1 MLKQADC
8 WYSLAA
14 RGTMVVALVLLPDVV
29 RAEYQGKVQ
38 ILLFGRQRDRGKHPA
53 QDRAP

>member
-1 MLKQADC
+1 
-8 WYSLAA
+8 
-14 RGTMVVALVLLPDVV
+14 MVVALVLLPDVV